1 MERLTSNKNV
11 SDMSMIELA
20 HNSCYADDE
29 RNARYRDYEMDMDAR
44 DFARN
49 LMVTLTKDE
58 LPISDTEFDVE
69 ILDDLAIDPFSD
81 VRGLIAL
88 FYRNLWAM
96 ANLRETLKKYE
107 DLEERLNKVY
117 GDCDGLLE
125 SMIELLEEH
134 SGVDIPDDT
143 VKALLLT
150 NKAVDFYKECEDLDV
165 QDRLIKLP
173 CKVGDDVWFV
183 PSQTCYKL
191 NILNGH
197 GEANK
202 VYHQKVARITFDE
215 NGWYMVCDKDLE
227 YAIVN
232 TLIGKMF
239 NETWFLTQSEAE
251 AKLKE
256 LRGGDN
262 D

>member
-1 MERLTSNKNV
+1 MERLTSNKKV

-20 HNSCYADDE
+20 HNSCYADNE

-107 DLEERLNKVY
+107 DAGEQ
-117 GDCDGLLE
+117 G
-125 SMIELLEEH
+125 
-134 SGVDIPDDT
+134 
-143 VKALLLT
+143 
-150 NKAVDFYKECEDLDV
+150 
-165 QDRLIKLP
+165 RLIKLP
-173 CKVGDDVWFV
+173 CKVGDTVWDNDYGRPYAYTITAF
-183 PSQTCYKL
+183 SF
-191 NILNGH
+191 
-197 GEANK
+197 GECEEYIDEPVTTKEVVFYYANSSGS
-202 VYHQKVARITFDE
+202 ITGSFAE
-215 NGWYMVCDKDLE
+215 SE
-227 YAIVN
+227 
-232 TLIGKMF
+232 IGKSV
-239 NETWFLTQSEAE
+239 FLSKSEAE

-256 LRGGDN
+256 LRGNQDGKI
-262 D
+262 